1 MIRKSVLIKAAVFL
15 TGLFIFSAPLSLLAD
30 ERTDRV
36 DKLFAKW
43 DNKESPGCAL
53 GIIQDGKFIYRRGY
67 GMANLEYNLPISSQS
82 VFRIG
87 STSKQF
93 TAMCIT
99 LLEEEGK
106 LSLDDD
112 IRLHLP
118 EMPDYLTPVTI
129 RHLIHHTSG
138 VRDYLTLAELAGER
152 EDDYVVDGEVMA
164 LIARQKE
171 LNFPPGK
178 EFLYSN
184 SGYFLLSE
192 IVKRITGNSMRD
204 YAEEKIF
211 KSLGMTHT
219 HFHNDHREIVKNR
232 ASGYMPAGKG
242 GFRISMTTLDMIGD
256 GGVFTTVD
264 DLLLW
269 DRNFYDNRL
278 GKGDP
283 SLITRMQE
291 KGRLNSGR
299 ELSYARGLDVEKYRG
314 LPLISHGGSFVG
326 FRAEMIRF
334 PEQRFSVIVLAN
346 LGSIDPSGLALR
358 VADILLE
365 DILAEKKSP
374 APKNES
380 PAFVALAEEKLRRLA
395 GTFVDK
401 EKEHVVRINQT
412 AKGITA
418 VWAGNAIASLPVDEN
433 QFISQA
439 PPHRFSLQFSEKDGS
454 LHLELAGARPVSEK
468 FIRIPEYKP
477 SKEELAFYSGQYY
490 SPELDVTYSLVLKE
504 GKLCLQHQNP
514 FMNSPKMGMEPV
526 DQAWFTLDW
535 WNIRF
540 EIKEGK
546 VSAFTISAGRV
557 KNIRFNR
564 VGEDGLKKE
573 NSVGIS

>member
-1 MIRKSVLIKAAVFL
+1 MNKKSVLIKAAVFL
-15 TGLFIFSAPLSLLAD
+15 IGLLIFFSPFFILAD
-30 ERTDRV
+30 ELSDRV
-36 DKLFAKW
+36 DNLFAKW
-43 DNKESPGCAL
+43 DNKDSPGCAL
-53 GIIQDGKFIYRRGY
+53 GIIKDGEFIYRQGY
-67 GMANLEYNLPISSQS
+67 GMANLEYNLPITSQS
-82 VFRIG
+82 IFRIG

-118 EMPDYLTPVTI
+118 EMPDYGTPVTI
-129 RHLIHHTSG
+129 RHLIHHISG

-171 LNFPPGK
+171 LNFPPGT

-192 IVKRITGNSMRD
+192 IVRCITGKSMRD

-211 KSLGMTHT
+211 KPLGMVHT

-232 ASGYMPAGKG
+232 ASGYMPAGKS

-256 GGVFTTVD
+256 GGVFTSVD

-269 DRNFYDNRL
+269 DRNFYNNRL

-283 SLITRMQE
+283 SLIAGMQE

-299 ELSYARGLDVEKYRG
+299 ELSYARGLDVEKYKG
-314 LPLISHGGSFVG
+314 LPLISHGGAFVG

-334 PEQRFSVIVLAN
+334 PEQCFSVIVLAN
-346 LGSIDPSGLALR
+346 LATMNPSGLALQ
-358 VADILLE
+358 VADVYLE
-365 DILAEKKSP
+365 DVLAEEKSP
-374 APKNES
+374 APKKES
-380 PAFVALAEEKLRRLA
+380 PAFVALAEKKLRRLT

-401 EKEHVVRINQT
+401 EREHVVRINQT
-412 AKGITA
+412 AKGISA
-418 VWAGNAIASLPVDEN
+418 VRAGNAIAFLPVDEN
-433 QFISQA
+433 QFFSQA
-439 PPHRFSLQFSEKDGS
+439 PPHRFSLQFSEKNGS

-468 FIRIPEYKP
+468 FIRIPEYKH
-477 SKEELAFYSGQYY
+477 SKEELASYSGQYY

-504 GKLCLQHQNP
+504 GKLYLKHQNP
-514 FMNSPKMGMEPV
+514 FMNSPKMGMESV
-526 DQAWFTLDW
+526 DQVWFTLDW
-535 WNIRF
+535 WNIGF
-540 EIKEGK
+540 EIKEGM

-557 KNIRFNR
+557 KNIRFERTNPE
-564 VGEDGLKKE
+564 VH
-573 NSVGIS
+573 